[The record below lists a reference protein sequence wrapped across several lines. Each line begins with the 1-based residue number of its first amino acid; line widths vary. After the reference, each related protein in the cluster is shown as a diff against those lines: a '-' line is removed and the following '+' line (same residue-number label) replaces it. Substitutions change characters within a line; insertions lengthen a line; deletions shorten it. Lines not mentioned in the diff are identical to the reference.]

1 MVISACASAGISA
14 EAQIAASPTPEKAA
28 TIDSRISSGFGPFGG
43 AGGGLVGAALAARP
57 IAWTIELENT
67 PSVISSIRNSAKENS
82 ASGVCMLTAMIS
94 VIVTEP

>member
-1 MVISACASAGISA
+1 MRRV
-14 EAQIAASPTPEKAA
+14 PTPEKAA
-28 TIDSRISSGFGPFGG
+28 TIDSRISSGFGPFGLPPGRIGRSRARG
-43 AGGGLVGAALAARP
+43 AV